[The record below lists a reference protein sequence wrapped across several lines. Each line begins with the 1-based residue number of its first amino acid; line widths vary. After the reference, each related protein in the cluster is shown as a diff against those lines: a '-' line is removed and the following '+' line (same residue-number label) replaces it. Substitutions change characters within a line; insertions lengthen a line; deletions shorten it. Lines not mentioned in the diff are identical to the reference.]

1 MSFKLQKNNSFY
13 IILSCITITSFI
25 FVVSLSNVKSLW
37 YDDIYQIYFSWN
49 RSFLETLG
57 IVLEVD
63 LNPPLWAVLSH
74 LWLRI
79 APFGTGWLK
88 LPSILFVSMAIFV
101 VGLIGKELFG
111 KKVGIISALLFAL
124 SPIMTLD
131 CAYSFRAYGLYL
143 FASALIVYAYIRKI
157 KNPSVPNRIFFGAA
171 VFLIA
176 FTHYFG
182 ALICVFLGI
191 ADLIL
196 VFLKKQK
203 PSFFIEYVSVAFV
216 ELFWFIPQ
224 LTTINSAL
232 SSFWPS
238 RPTLRSFINAVK
250 YLMFDSSLLTLAFF
264 ASVIFFAVAL
274 VKEVKKTGVK
284 HLTETTVF
292 CKLTFLLIP
301 LFYILL
307 IFIYSNIKPESSVWV
322 NRYFFSLYPML
333 ILFFAS
339 NLFDTYER
347 LANRSANTKKSVT
360 VVSILLILTL
370 LIPNYVVEV
379 VRKVNT
385 EYEPFE
391 EVAEIIVSRPEV
403 SNGEDVLVINTTNCG
418 KGWDYYLTKNNSRDI
433 SNIKTMDL
441 LSYSHR
447 EIVSYDTVF
456 LYAVHFDGSF
466 SLDKI
471 REEISQ
477 THIETII
484 DIEKNIFKY
493 EKKK

>member
-1 MSFKLQKNNSFY
+1 MIFKLQKKNCFY
-13 IILSCITITSFI
+13 IILSAITLTSFI
-25 FVVSLSNVKSLW
+25 FAVSLSNVKSLW

-49 RSFLETLG
+49 RSFLETMD

-74 LWLRI
+74 LWLKI

-88 LPSILFVSMAIFV
+88 LPSILFVSAAIFV

-111 KKVGIISALLFAL
+111 KKVGIVSALLFSL

-143 FASALIVYAYIRKI
+143 FASALIIYAYIKKI
-157 KNPSVPNRIFFGAA
+157 RVPSLKNRIFFGIA

-182 ALICVFLGI
+182 ALLCVFLGI
-191 ADLIL
+191 SDLIL
-196 VFLKKQK
+196 VFMKKQK
-203 PSFFIEYVSVAFV
+203 PSFFIEYVCVAFI

-238 RPTLRSFINAVK
+238 RPTLRSFFNAVK
-250 YLMFDSSLLTLAFF
+250 YLMFDSSFLTLVFF
-264 ASVIFFAVAL
+264 ASAIYFAISL
-274 VKEVKKTGVK
+274 IKKIKKTGVK
-284 HLTETTVF
+284 HLCKITVF
-292 CKLTFLLIP
+292 TKLIFLLLP

-307 IFIYSNIKPESSVWV
+307 IFIYSNVKPESSVWV
-322 NRYFFSLYPML
+322 DRYFFSLYPMMIIFL
-333 ILFFAS
+333 GATLVDI
-339 NLFDTYER
+339 YRR
-347 LANRSANTKKSVT
+347 LADKSANIRKSIT
-360 VVSILLILTL
+360 VVSVLLIITV
-370 LIPNYVVEV
+370 LIPNYAVQV

-391 EVAEIIVSRPEV
+391 EVAEIIVSRPEIL
-403 SNGEDVLVINTTNCG
+403 SGEDILVISTINCG
-418 KGWDYYLTKNNSRDI
+418 KGWEYYLTHNNSRDI

-441 LSYSHR
+441 LNYSHA
-447 EIVSYDTVF
+447 EITSYDTVF

-477 THIETII
+477 THVETII

-493 EKKK
+493 QKKK